1 VNVFRND
8 LLKWNDRDPVE
19 DDLPLWGRAALILAM
34 VAAKDRL
41 KETED
46 QEAVD
51 NLSDTI
57 RFFDGFTP
65 LSLTEAASFL
75 SGQHRGIRSRFDQP
89 SAFQGTLGGQN
100 TIDPLIGLCRLAQG
114 AGKGLENRFGHMV
127 IICTISEVDVQCYS
141 AMI

>member
-1 VNVFRND
+1 MPWKPVVGPGDTFSRNDVQFRFAFFQIFQEALLDDRFRAPGGFRCAEDRPAEGAEHDTLVNVFRND

-19 DDLPLWGRAALILAM
+19 DDLPLWGRTDLILAM

-51 NLSDTI
+51 NLSNTI

-65 LSLTEAASFL
+65 CL
-75 SGQHRGIRSRFDQP
+75 
-89 SAFQGTLGGQN
+89 
-100 TIDPLIGLCRLAQG
+100 
-114 AGKGLENRFGHMV
+114 
-127 IICTISEVDVQCYS
+127 
-141 AMI
+141 

>member
-1 VNVFRND
+1 MNVFRND

-34 VAAKDRL
+34 VAAEDRL

-65 LSLTEAASFL
+65 LSLTEAASFFVTP
-75 SGQHRGIRSRFDQP
+75 QHPIQ
-89 SAFQGTLGGQN
+89 
-100 TIDPLIGLCRLAQG
+100 
-114 AGKGLENRFGHMV
+114 V
-127 IICTISEVDVQCYS
+127 
-141 AMI
+141 